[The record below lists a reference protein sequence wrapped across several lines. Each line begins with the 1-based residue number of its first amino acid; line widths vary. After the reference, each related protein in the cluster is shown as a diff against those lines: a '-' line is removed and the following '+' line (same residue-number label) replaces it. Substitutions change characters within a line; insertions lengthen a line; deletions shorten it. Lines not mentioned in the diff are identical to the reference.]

1 MEQVEKYFVLNK
13 FMKVNLKMVD
23 IIDLEDRYI
32 RMIIIMKENGEIIYF
47 MDRVNVYSQMDQ
59 FKRVFGKIIN
69 LLAEIIIIL

>member
-1 MEQVEKYFVLNK
+1 
-13 FMKVNLKMVD
+13 MKVNLKMVD